1 MRLLLFPLYG
11 AFLVISLA
19 MFAVKLWALV
29 DCLVRPENAFVAAG
43 KRTKTFWVV
52 VLVLALFSGF
62 LGFLSIIGLV
72 AAIVY
77 LVDVRPRVKEIP
89 RSGGNQTH
97 MGPYGP
103 W

>member
-1 MRLLLFPLYG
+1 M
-11 AFLVISLA
+11 S
-19 MFAVKLWALV
+19 
-29 DCLVRPENAFVAAG
+29 G
-43 KRTKTFWVV
+43 KQTKTFWTVV
-52 VLVLALFSGF
+52 TVLAVISGF

-89 RSGGNQTH
+89 RSGPASH

>member
-1 MRLLLFPLYG
+1 MRIMMFPLYG
-11 AFLVISLA
+11 AFLVIALA
-19 MFAVKLWALV
+19 FFAIKLWALV
-29 DCLVRPENAFVAAG
+29 DCLIRPERAFVMAG
-43 KRTKTFWVV
+43 KQTKTFWTVV
-52 VLVLALFSGF
+52 TVLALVSGF
-62 LGFLSIIGLV
+62 LGFLSVIGLV

-89 RSGGNQTH
+89 RGGNATH

>member
-1 MRLLLFPLYG
+1 MLFPLYG
-11 AFLVISLA
+11 AFLVIALA
-19 MFAVKLWALV
+19 MFAVKVWALV
-29 DCLVRPENAFVAAG
+29 DCLMRPERAFPVAG
-43 KRTKTFWVV
+43 KRTKNFWILVT
-52 VLVLALFSGF
+52 VLAVISGF

-89 RSGGNQTH
+89 RGGNASH